1 MDKKHSIEKI
11 KNACLYKLEIKFRK
25 GKEFNGWF
33 KVDEKKLCRI
43 TIPKK
48 KSRKDI
54 ATPTYK
60 SMAIQLHLDVDE
72 FNNLVDCTISKDEFT
87 KMLLERIS

>member
-1 MDKKHSIEKI
+1 MHKKYSIEKI

-25 GKEFNGWF
+25 TKEFTGWF
-33 KVDEKKLCRI
+33 KIDKKKFCRI

-54 ATPTYK
+54 ASSTYK
-60 SMAIQLHLDVDE
+60 SMAVQLHLDVDE
-72 FNNLVDCTISKDEFT
+72 FNNLIDCTISKDEFA
-87 KMLLERIS
+87 KMLLERLN